1 MYYFFIADF
10 FSVWRY
16 LMIVLFLF
24 ILIMIFWLLW
34 IHCDFY
40 EFKKNLTKK
49 YEQLEKQINSLDSS
63 KIGIDESAMYKEELS
78 AEKPKETL
86 LFEDD
91 AAKHGNA
98 DEQSAKVQHTVNVF
112 EKDEKSKRSIE
123 NIFFG
128 SLFNKIGA
136 LALVIAI
143 GIFITVVSQFIVF
156 TPLMRIAAGFVAGL
170 AFVFVSLNM
179 HKKSDNMKP
188 YAEVLLGVG
197 LAVLFIST
205 YCATGVFH
213 LFSTYLGLGIGCV
226 LLLSTYF
233 LAGRY
238 KSYSALG
245 IGLFGGYLTPFFL
258 NDNLSQNFLF
268 CYLLFMNAIALVYVY
283 VNSDKRWLNFV
294 NLVLTTVLLFGTSIF
309 AHDKF
314 SIICPIIL
322 WVMYLSFDL
331 LRILTNKIQH
341 EKEHYMSSYINL
353 GILAFLSWLVF
364 SGERMLLGLVLFSYA
379 FIYLAVVCY
388 FLSRNQKKILRPYFY
403 ALIAVVYMGT
413 FFVSAG
419 MTRVLLWTFET
430 LFITSLRYFL
440 DLKYLTK
447 WVLFFSLTCIVSILR
462 LNTSIVPVEGYV
474 PLLNSRLVLFG
485 VPALVMFG
493 CSSIL
498 AKCPKS
504 RDSQVSLFL
513 TFLYSTMIYLYV
525 IFEFN
530 AWMTH
535 SSLVSNSVDDMFVTL
550 KAMVNVC
557 IGFIYALHLK
567 FLADIKGSYIFRLL
581 SYLMWSVS
589 AVFLVLLGVRYVP
602 VEEFL
607 PILNLR
613 FFAFAVGIACALV
626 YSKMEKKYLFDY
638 LAITLGFFLISYET
652 ADYLIKFGLYDSSG
666 FIITIM
672 WIFYLA
678 ALSLFGLAF
687 NVKSL
692 KNSAIYIS
700 ILAIF
705 KIIFYDI
712 AGLASVYKVLVLLV
726 LGAVL
731 MLISYLY
738 NKSQVE
744 ESRSDDE

>member
-1 MYYFFIADF
+1 
-10 FSVWRY
+10 
-16 LMIVLFLF
+16 MIVLFLF

-78 AEKPKETL
+78 AEKPKETP

-353 GILAFLSWLVF
+353 GILSFLSWLVF

-652 ADYLIKFGLYDSSG
+652 ADYLIKFGLYESSG

-744 ESRSDDE
+744 GSRSDDE

>member
-1 MYYFFIADF
+1 
-10 FSVWRY
+10 
-16 LMIVLFLF
+16 MIVLFLF

-78 AEKPKETL
+78 AEKPKETP

-91 AAKHGNA
+91 AAKHGNV
-98 DEQSAKVQHTVNVF
+98 DEQSAKVQHTVNVL

>member
-1 MYYFFIADF
+1 
-10 FSVWRY
+10 
-16 LMIVLFLF
+16 MIVLFLF

-78 AEKPKETL
+78 EEKPKETL

-91 AAKHGNA
+91 AAKHGNV
-98 DEQSAKVQHTVNVF
+98 DEQSAKVQHTVNVL

-388 FLSRNQKKILRPYFY
+388 FLSKNQKKILRPYFY

-652 ADYLIKFGLYDSSG
+652 ADYLIKFGLYESSG

>member
-1 MYYFFIADF
+1 
-10 FSVWRY
+10 
-16 LMIVLFLF
+16 MIVLFLF

-78 AEKPKETL
+78 AEKPKETP

-98 DEQSAKVQHTVNVF
+98 DEQSAKVQHTVNVL

-353 GILAFLSWLVF
+353 CILAFLSWLVF

-652 ADYLIKFGLYDSSG
+652 ADYLIKFGLYESSG

>member
-1 MYYFFIADF
+1 
-10 FSVWRY
+10 
-16 LMIVLFLF
+16 MIVLFLF

-652 ADYLIKFGLYDSSG
+652 ADYLIKFGLYESSG

-712 AGLASVYKVLVLLV
+712 AGLESVYKVVVFLV

-744 ESRSDDE
+744 GSGSDDE

>member
-1 MYYFFIADF
+1 
-10 FSVWRY
+10 
-16 LMIVLFLF
+16 MIVLFLF

-78 AEKPKETL
+78 AEKPKETP

-91 AAKHGNA
+91 AAKHGNV

-353 GILAFLSWLVF
+353 GILVFLSWLVF

>member
-1 MYYFFIADF
+1 
-10 FSVWRY
+10 
-16 LMIVLFLF
+16 MIVLFLF

-78 AEKPKETL
+78 AEKPKKIP

-91 AAKHGNA
+91 AVKHGNA

-213 LFSTYLGLGIGCV
+213 LLSTYLGLGIGCV

>member
-179 HKKSDNMKP
+179 HKKRDNMKP

-652 ADYLIKFGLYDSSG
+652 ADYLIKFGLYESSG

>member
-78 AEKPKETL
+78 AEKPKETP

-179 HKKSDNMKP
+179 HKKRDNMKP

-652 ADYLIKFGLYDSSG
+652 ADYLIKFGLYESSG

>member
-1 MYYFFIADF
+1 
-10 FSVWRY
+10 
-16 LMIVLFLF
+16 MIVLFLLV
-24 ILIMIFWLLW
+24 LIMIFWVLFL
-34 IHCDFY
+34 HCDFC
-40 EFKKNLTKK
+40 EFKKKLTKR
-49 YEQLEKQINSLDSS
+49 YEELEKKLNMLEDSNSGSEISKRQEPLSKQVASVIEKEQI
-63 KIGIDESAMYKEELS
+63 KEETVHHENPS
-78 AEKPKETL
+78 EEERKE
-86 LFEDD
+86 
-91 AAKHGNA
+91 GN
-98 DEQSAKVQHTVNVF
+98 K
-112 EKDEKSKRSIE
+112 SIE

-136 LALVIAI
+136 VALVVAA
-143 GIFITVVSQFIVF
+143 GIFITFVSQFITF
-156 TPLMRIAAGFVAGL
+156 TPAMRVAAGFVAGL

-179 HKKSDNMKP
+179 HKKSNNMKP

-213 LFSTYLGLGIGCV
+213 LISTYWGLGIGCV
-226 LLLSTYF
+226 MLLLTYS
-233 LAGRY
+233 LAHRY

-245 IGLFGGYLTPFFL
+245 LGLFGGYLTPFFL
-258 NDNLSQNFLF
+258 TDNLSQNFLF
-268 CYLLFMNAIALVYVY
+268 CYLLFMNAIALIYVY

-294 NLVLTTVLLFGTSIF
+294 NLILTTVLLIGNSAF
-309 AHDKF
+309 ARDKF

-331 LRILTNKIQH
+331 LRILKKKMAH
-341 EKEHYMSSYINL
+341 EKEHYMSSYMNL
-353 GILAFLSWLVF
+353 AALSFLSWLVF
-364 SGERMLLGLVLFSYA
+364 SEQRMILGGVLFCYA
-379 FIYLAVVCY
+379 AVYFVLVCY
-388 FLSRNQKKILRPYFY
+388 FLSKNQRKILRPYFY

-413 FFVSAG
+413 FFVSTG
-419 MTRVLLWTFET
+419 MTRVILWAFET

-462 LNTSIVPVEGYV
+462 VNSAIVPFEGYV
-474 PLLNSRLVLFG
+474 PLMNSRLVLFG
-485 VPALVMFG
+485 VPAIVMFV
-493 CSSIL
+493 CASIL
-498 AKCPKS
+498 SKCPKS

-513 TFLYSTMIYLYV
+513 TFLYSTMIYLYI

-530 AWMTH
+530 AWMMH
-535 SSLVSNSVDDMFVTL
+535 SALVSNSVDNMFVTL

-567 FLADIKGSYIFRLL
+567 FLADIKESYIFRLL
-581 SYLMWSVS
+581 SYLMWGVS
-589 AVFLVLLGVRYVP
+589 AVFLILLGVRYVP

-613 FFAFAVGIACALV
+613 FFAFAVGIAGALV
-626 YSKMEKKYLFDY
+626 YSKMEKKCWFDY
-638 LAITLGFFLISYET
+638 LAIALGFLLISYEA
-652 ADYLIKFGLYDSSG
+652 ADYLIKFGIYENSG
-666 FIITIM
+666 FVITLM
-672 WIFYLA
+672 WILYLA
-678 ALSLFGLAF
+678 VLSLFGLAF

-700 ILAIF
+700 IFAVF

-712 AGLASVYKVLVLLV
+712 AGLESVYKVVVFLV

-744 ESRSDDE
+744 ESGSDDE